1 MTFPVASDDVLHPR
15 AEPRDARL
23 IGILALS
30 MIGILLSGPVGAAA
44 PPDAGPSSSVLMSPG
59 PSSSVLT
66 APASPSSALPAPEA
80 PSAEQKGSLV
90 ANPGD
95 RLAIM
100 ADRLDTD
107 PNFVVLQLE
116 SLTITQ
122 ADVADVVRTMPPS
135 MGSLEYQDVYRRAL
149 DLVTRQKA
157 LVLRA
162 RRDHLDKDPAVLHRG
177 EIAFERVLGDAWLK
191 RQADAAVTD
200 QALHARYDRDVAG
213 KPGQDEVRARLL
225 LVPSVAEAEALI
237 QQVRTGA
244 DFAAL
249 ARDHSKD
256 PTAADGGDL
265 GYVTHEA
272 VSPEIGS
279 AMFSLA
285 PGQVTAYPVGSPMGY
300 FVIRVEGRRSRA
312 TPTFDEARPKLV
324 EALRNDAVK
333 AAIGSLLSN
342 IKFVPTAHSGSPAAP
357 SKP

>member
-1 MTFPVASDDVLHPR
+1 M
-15 AEPRDARL
+15 
-23 IGILALS
+23 
-30 MIGILLSGPVGAAA
+30 
-44 PPDAGPSSSVLMSPG
+44 
-59 PSSSVLT
+59 
-66 APASPSSALPAPEA
+66 
-80 PSAEQKGSLV
+80 V

-100 ADRLDTD
+100 ADRLDMD

-122 ADVADVVRTMPPS
+122 ADVADVVRTMPAS

-162 RRDHLDKDPAVLHRG
+162 RRDHLDKDPAVVHRG

-200 QALHARYDRDVAG
+200 KALHERYDRDVAG
-213 KPGQDEVRARLL
+213 KPGQDEVRARLI
-225 LVPSVAEAEALI
+225 LVPSVAEADALI
-237 QQVRTGA
+237 QQVRAGA

-256 PTAADGGDL
+256 PTAAEGGDL

-272 VSPEIGS
+272 VSPEIAA

-285 PGQVTAYPVGSPMGY
+285 PGQVTAYPVGSAMGY

-312 TPTFDEARPKLV
+312 TPTFDEARPKLA
-324 EALRNDAVK
+324 EALRNDAIK
-333 AAIGSLLSN
+333 AAIGSLLTN
-342 IKFVPTAHSGSPAAP
+342 IKFVPAAHSGSPGAP
-357 SKP
+357 PKP